1 MNKRS
6 IMVSSLPATGKTFSL
21 RNLPLE
27 KVLYLGIDGKDD
39 LDFDMQNKF
48 GKFII
53 PEDPLQVIQSLEAF
67 EESEFEYIVVDSLSF
82 WFEQIESM
90 HIINAEDTRAMW
102 GMYAQ
107 WGKELLNF
115 ARLKS
120 KKTWIFFVHTD
131 EEAKGKKKGMVKG
144 SLSRLGLESFFSVVL
159 EGYTYDLA
167 EPNIFGS
174 VIGYGFQTKP
184 TLDNRN
190 TNARSPIGLFPERIK
205 NNDLDLVLRR
215 LSGEKIDWDNDE
227 VIFAKDRELAEK
239 LGI

>member
-27 KVLYLGIDGKDD
+27 KILYLGVDGKDD
-39 LDFDMQNKF
+39 LDLDMQNKF

-53 PEDPLQVIQSLEAF
+53 PEDPLQITQSLQAF
-67 EESEFEYIVVDSLSF
+67 EDSEYEIIVVDSLSF

-90 HIINAEDTRAMW
+90 HVINAEDTRAMW

-120 KKTWIFFVHTD
+120 KKTWIFFIHTD

-159 EGYTYDLA
+159 EGFTYDLA
-167 EPNIFGS
+167 KPNIYGS
-174 VIGYGFQTKP
+174 VVGYGFQTKP
-184 TLDNRN
+184 TLENRN
-190 TNARSPIGLFPERIK
+190 TNARSPIGLFSEKIM

-215 LSGEKIDWDNDE
+215 LDGEKINWDDE
-227 VIFAKDRELAEK
+227 EVLFEKDKKLAKELG
-239 LGI
+239 L